1 MEKDSSNINNIESKK
16 ENGLTS
22 KKKEL
27 LITVLVL
34 LCSVVVGFFIGKVLF
49 DALH

>member
-1 MEKDSSNINNIESKK
+1 MEKDNNNIENKK
-16 ENGLTS
+16 ENGLTP
-22 KKKEL
+22 KQKEL
-27 LITVLVL
+27 LITIIVL

>member
-1 MEKDSSNINNIESKK
+1 MEKDSNNVIENRRK
-16 ENGLTS
+16 NGLTP
-22 KKKEL
+22 KQKEL
-27 LITVLVL
+27 VITILVL